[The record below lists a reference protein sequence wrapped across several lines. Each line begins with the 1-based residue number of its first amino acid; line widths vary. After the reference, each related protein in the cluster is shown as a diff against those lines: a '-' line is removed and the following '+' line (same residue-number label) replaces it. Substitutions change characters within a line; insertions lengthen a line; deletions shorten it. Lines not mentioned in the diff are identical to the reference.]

1 MNPPRNDLLLLA
13 GKVIT
18 VLLQGFMALGAATLL
33 VVLPA
38 VILFRGDIVAALSD
52 GSAVPVA
59 DLPLLP
65 LVGVLVIAFA
75 ILAALFVFFG
85 RLRAIINTVGDGD
98 PFAPAN
104 AERLNLMAWLLLAA
118 QVLTWP
124 LIAVGL
130 PLVRWASKLEG
141 VTISGDF
148 SGLDLTGVLMVLVLF
163 ILARV
168 FRHGAAMREDL
179 EGTV

>member
-1 MNPPRNDLLLLA
+1 MNAPRNDLLLLA
-13 GKVIT
+13 GKVIA
-18 VLLQGFMALGAATLL
+18 VLLQGFMAFGAATLL
-33 VVLPA
+33 VVIPA
-38 VILFRGDIVAALSD
+38 VMLFRGDIVEGLSD
-52 GSAVPVA
+52 GSGVPVA
-59 DLPLLP
+59 DLPMLP

-85 RLRAIINTVGDGD
+85 RLRAIINTVGEGD

-104 AERLNLMAWLLLAA
+104 AERLNLMAWLLLGA

-124 LIAVGL
+124 LIAVAI
-130 PLVRWASKLEG
+130 PLVRWADKLEG
-141 VTISGDF
+141 VNIQGDLN
-148 SGLDLTGVLMVLVLF
+148 GLDLTGVLMVLVLF

-168 FRHGAAMREDL
+168 FRHGAQMREDL